1 MKGDISCDS
10 KSQCSHMWL
19 HRLLLPFVVSY
30 CLFIFF
36 NNINTVSAWY
46 KSLVKSL
53 LFDSW
58 LETCEFQNPIL
69 TFPTHSI
76 FTLFFSSLVMTLTF
90 RMILKERKLLNSQ
103 EKLQIGD
110 QTTCFTHVPMLNLSN
125 CLWVNTNIFLTFP
138 ADF

>member
-1 MKGDISCDS
+1 MNSNCSNILDLRNLQLTSSLKLKKHSVTEIVLTFHCLNKYFCWSQKFCKFLALNF
-10 KSQCSHMWL
+10 KSFSG
-19 HRLLLPFVVSY
+19 
-30 CLFIFF
+30 
-36 NNINTVSAWY
+36 
-46 KSLVKSL
+46 SLV
-53 LFDSW
+53 
-58 LETCEFQNPIL
+58 LEI